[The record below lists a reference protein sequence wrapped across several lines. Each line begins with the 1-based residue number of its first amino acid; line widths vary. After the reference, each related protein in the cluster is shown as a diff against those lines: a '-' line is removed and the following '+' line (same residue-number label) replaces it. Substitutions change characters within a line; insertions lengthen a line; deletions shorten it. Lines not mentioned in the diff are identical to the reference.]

1 MNRDLLDP
9 EFKPAILL
17 IAFNR
22 PEFFK
27 ARIFTL
33 EKLAKNSNQI
43 YIAIDGPRS
52 GNNKDILAINEIF
65 SILESSPICASIKLM
80 KSNINKGCDN
90 HILDS
95 IDEVLKTHKS
105 LIVIEDDV
113 SLSGSGID
121 RLLEMTQKVAKEG
134 GINPVVT
141 MSGLSRRGWIGKNSW
156 RQSFYFSAWG
166 FGLNRNFW
174 KLHSIDRKY
183 SNGTEVEIRL
193 ENSSNWKKLSKR
205 KQLLWLERMSRR
217 NYDYSIQRTIFIEN
231 LQTFAPIFRIVD
243 NVGHGSLGA
252 THTRH
257 KKPKFL
263 QNSVSG
269 INDSFKTHTVNN
281 TLLTRLLIWLDSHT
295 WAGDGYLSARGRNIG
310 IRSLIKRVLRP
321 TIGNR

>member
-1 MNRDLLDP
+1 MNKDLLDL
-9 EFKPAILL
+9 EYRPAILL

-22 PEFFK
+22 PDFFK
-27 ARIFTL
+27 ARVQTL
-33 EKLAKNSNQI
+33 EKSSKNLSQI
-43 YIAIDGPRS
+43 YIAIDGPRL
-52 GNNKDILAINEIF
+52 GNNKDVLAINEICA
-65 SILESSPICASIKLM
+65 ILENSQLCTSIKLM
-80 KSNINKGCDN
+80 KSNINKGCDI
-90 HILDS
+90 HIVDS
-95 IDEVLKTHKS
+95 IEEVLKTHKS

-113 SLSGSGID
+113 SLSNSGID
-121 RLLEMTQKVAKEG
+121 RLLEMTQKVASEG

-156 RQSFYFSAWG
+156 RRSIYFSAWG
-166 FGLNRNFW
+166 FGLNRDFW
-174 KLHSIDRKY
+174 KLHSIDRKF
-183 SNGTEVEIRL
+183 SNGTEVVIRL

-217 NYDYSIQRTIFIEN
+217 NYDYSIQRTIFLEG

-269 INDSFKTHTVNN
+269 INDSFKTYTVNN
-281 TLLTRLLIWLDSHT
+281 TLLTRLLMWLDSHT

-321 TIGNR
+321 TIGKR